1 MNTAEFSNEF
11 DILYNNIASNQAPG
25 LDEYE
30 KSVFLTK
37 AQKQIV
43 RSYFEGMLNKSM
55 KGFDASQKR
64 QYDFSTLIR
73 NVNLPCYSQLQQNSV
88 IAESLNENIEPF
100 DSRSYIYLTPV
111 DLFLTINESLV
122 DSSGRRFSILPI
134 DFSEYSR
141 LMLKPYGFPLK
152 RQAWRLITQRQS
164 TINGIGYTQYTSD
177 DVYKMLVFKNIY
189 DKPVNI
195 NFIPRTENA
204 TVDTSVL
211 TNVFNEIFSIDETSN
226 AVNLNINYGFI
237 IYKQDTST
245 VFQSVLFQI
254 LKTYLMNPTI
264 LKTLGYD
271 KYIIPI
277 YMDDSTPNDTE
288 NPENKIK
295 VTVKCGAGILPN
307 KKNVS
312 TPVFEMIGVFKNN
325 EEMPVPIYNL
335 RYVKTPRPI
344 ILVDNLQEIN
354 EGLSIDGYHERSECE
369 LPEEIHEEILQR
381 AVELAKSAYLG
392 DLNSEIALGQNSG
405 TNMGVVS
412 TGQK

>member
-37 AQKQIV
+37 AQKQII

-73 NVNLPCYSQLQQNSV
+73 NVNLPCYSQLQQNPV

-122 DSSGRRFSILPI
+122 DSSGKMFSVLPI

-164 TINGIGYTQYTSD
+164 TINGFGYTQYTSD

-189 DKPVNI
+189 DKPVNV
-195 NFIPRTENA
+195 NF
-204 TVDTSVL
+204 
-211 TNVFNEIFSIDETSN
+211 
-226 AVNLNINYGFI
+226 G
-237 IYKQDTST
+237 K
-245 VFQSVLFQI
+245 
-254 LKTYLMNPTI
+254 
-264 LKTLGYD
+264 
-271 KYIIPI
+271 
-277 YMDDSTPNDTE
+277 
-288 NPENKIK
+288 
-295 VTVKCGAGILPN
+295 
-307 KKNVS
+307 
-312 TPVFEMIGVFKNN
+312 GV
-325 EEMPVPIYNL
+325 
-335 RYVKTPRPI
+335 
-344 ILVDNLQEIN
+344 Q
-354 EGLSIDGYHERSECE
+354 H
-369 LPEEIHEEILQR
+369 
-381 AVELAKSAYLG
+381 
-392 DLNSEIALGQNSG
+392 
-405 TNMGVVS
+405 
-412 TGQK
+412 